1 MAGIIDPLF
10 PDGGAASTV
19 VYVTSVHGRSA
30 CQSPG
35 ALVPAVRSVLVVGA
49 GAAGCATAIL
59 LAEAG
64 VSVDLIDLKPDV
76 SALGSGIT
84 LQGNALRVLRQLGV
98 WSRVTERGYAFDT
111 LGLRAPDLDG
121 TLIVELTDVRTGGD
135 DLPATVGMYRPD
147 LAGILVDRA
156 TGAGA
161 KVRFGTTCTALT
173 QDDTGVDVTFADG
186 SSGRYDLVV
195 GADGIRSRTRRQLGI
210 DLGTQSTGMGIWRVF
225 APRPASVTR
234 TDLYYG
240 GPCYIAGYC
249 PTGEDSLY
257 AYLVEDAQDRSRLSP
272 EESLDVMRTLAAA
285 YHGPWD
291 EIRESMTDPT
301 RVNHTL
307 FETHLLDAPWH
318 RGRVVLIGDAA
329 HTCPPTLA
337 QGAAQALEDAAVLA
351 ELLLTHDAVGDE
363 LWTTFTDRRLPRAK
377 EVVDASVQ
385 LGQWLLDRE
394 QGDVPALM
402 ARIAHLLAEPA

>member
-1 MAGIIDPLF
+1 
-10 PDGGAASTV
+10 
-19 VYVTSVHGRSA
+19 
-30 CQSPG
+30 
-35 ALVPAVRSVLVVGA
+35 VPAVRSVLVVGA
-49 GAAGCATAIL
+49 GAAGCATATL

-64 VSVDLIDLKPDV
+64 VSVDLIDIKPDV

-98 WSRVTERGYAFDT
+98 WDQVAERGYAFDT
-111 LGLRAPDLDG
+111 LGLRAPDPDG
-121 TLIVELTDVRTGGD
+121 TLIVELTDVRTGGGE
-135 DLPATVGMYRPD
+135 LPATVGMYRPD
-147 LAGILVDRA
+147 LAATLVVRA
-156 TGAGA
+156 TSAGA
-161 KVRFGTTCTALT
+161 KVRFGTTYTALT
-173 QDDTGVDVTFADG
+173 QDEAGVDVTFADG

-195 GADGIRSRTRRQLGI
+195 GADGVRSWTRRQLGI
-210 DLGTQSTGMGIWRVF
+210 QLDTQSTGMGIWRVF

-257 AYLVEDAQDRSRLSP
+257 AYLVEDAQDRSLLSP
-272 EESLDVMRTLAAA
+272 EESLETMRELATA

-291 EIRESMTDPT
+291 DIRASMTDPT
-301 RVNHTL
+301 RVNYTR

-337 QGAAQALEDAAVLA
+337 QGAAQALEDASVLA
-351 ELLLTHDAVGDE
+351 ELLLQHDAISDE
-363 LWTTFTDRRLPRAK
+363 LWTAFTDRRLPRATQ
-377 EVVDASVQ
+377 VVDASVQ
-385 LGQWLLDRE
+385 LGQWLLDHA
-394 QGDVPALM
+394 QGDVPGLM
-402 ARIAHLLAEPA
+402 ARIAHLLTEPA